1 MATSEWL
8 LLRLPAQDDAPVT
21 WAATD
26 SSGRLLA
33 LPADENDPTLRQM
46 AAGKQVALLVP
57 PGDVSSFKV
66 PLPAGNEARLQQL
79 APFALED
86 LVSEDIEQLHFA
98 VGKRDAASGMVIVQV
113 ANRARLQQ
121 WLARAAALQLQPAAV
136 FNEGEL
142 APVLPGHVTVLLAED
157 QLLLRQE
164 GGQPLLMPAS
174 DPLLALEML
183 LGPDADV
190 GTLNLALHAS
200 PEEWPRHAAAL
211 ESLRDR
217 VASFNVQL
225 ESGGLLA
232 LYARSLAG
240 TQPINLLQ
248 GAFRVQQSQ
257 LVDWRRWRSV
267 AIALLALLVLHAMG
281 TGWELRRLR
290 AESARLDQP
299 IASLFGSVF
308 PGQQPGREP
317 RRQFERRLK
326 EIAGGPGQ
334 QGELLPLMAA
344 LAAAG
349 QNVPIAKLESLTFKP
364 GFMQLRLNAP
374 DAAALE
380 LFSQAVR
387 AGGYEVEIISGQT
400 QGDHYS
406 GQLQVK
412 ARGS

>member
-33 LPADENDPTLRQM
+33 LPADENDPRLQQM

-57 PGDVSSFKV
+57 AGDVSCFQV
-66 PLPAGNEARLQQL
+66 PLPAGNEAKLQQL

-98 VGKRDAASGMVIVQV
+98 VGKRDAASGIVTVQV
-113 ANRARLQQ
+113 AHRLRVQQ
-121 WLARAAALQLQPAAV
+121 WLARAAALQLQPTAL

-142 APVLPGHVTVLLAED
+142 APVLPGHVTALLTED

-164 GGQPLLMPAS
+164 GGLPLLMPVA

-183 LGPDADV
+183 LGPEADLGAV
-190 GTLNLALHAS
+190 NLSLYAS
-200 PEEWPRHAAAL
+200 PDEWPRHAAVL
-211 ESLRDR
+211 ESLRER

-225 ESGGLLA
+225 ESAGLLA
-232 LYARSLAG
+232 LYARSLAQI
-240 TQPINLLQ
+240 QPINLLQ
-248 GAFRVQQSQ
+248 GAFRAQQSQ
-257 LVDWRRWRSV
+257 LVDWARWRGV
-267 AIALLALLVLHAMG
+267 AIALLALLFLHAVG
-281 TGWELRRLR
+281 TGWELHRLR
-290 AESARLDQP
+290 AESANMNQP

-308 PGQQPGREP
+308 PGQPPGSDP
-317 RRQFERRLK
+317 RRQFERRLA

-334 QGELLPLMAA
+334 QGELLPLLAA
-344 LAAAG
+344 VAAAG

-364 GFMQLRLNAP
+364 GSMQLRLSAP
-374 DAAALE
+374 DAQTLE
-380 LFSQAVR
+380 LYSQAVR
-387 AGGYEVEIISGQT
+387 AGGYEVEIISGQI

-412 ARGS
+412 GRG

>member
-8 LLRLPAQDDAPVT
+8 LLRLPAQDDAPIT

-33 LPADENDPTLRQM
+33 LPADENDPGLQQM
-46 AAGKQVALLVP
+46 AAGRQVALLVP
-57 PGDVSSFKV
+57 AGDVSSFQV
-66 PLPAGNEARLQQL
+66 ALPAGNEAKLQQL

-86 LVSEDIEQLHFA
+86 LVSEDIDQLHFA
-98 VGKRDAASGMVIVQV
+98 VGRRDAASGMVTVQV
-113 ANRARLQQ
+113 AHRLRMQQ
-121 WLARAAALQLQPAAV
+121 WLARAAALQLQPDAL
-136 FNEGEL
+136 FNEAEL
-142 APVLPGHVTVLLAED
+142 APVLPGHVTMLLAED

-164 GGQPLLMPAS
+164 GGQPLLMPAA

-183 LGPDADV
+183 LGAEADLGV
-190 GTLNLALHAS
+190 VNLAIHAS
-200 PEEWPRHAAAL
+200 PDEWPRHAALL

-225 ESGGLLA
+225 EAGGLLA
-232 LYARSLAG
+232 LYSRALVE

-248 GAFRVQQSQ
+248 GAFRAQQSQ
-257 LVDWRRWRSV
+257 LIDWPRWRGV
-267 AIALLALLVLHAMG
+267 AIALLALLVLHAVA
-281 TGWELRRLR
+281 TGWELHRLR

-299 IASLFGSVF
+299 MASLFSSVF
-308 PGQQPGREP
+308 PGQQPGPDP
-317 RRQFERRLK
+317 RRQFQKRLT

-334 QGELLPLMAA
+334 QGEMLPLLAA
-344 LAAAG
+344 IAAAG

-364 GFMQLRLNAP
+364 GSMQLRLSAP
-374 DAAALE
+374 DAQALE

-387 AGGYEVEIISGQT
+387 AGGYEVEIISGQI